1 MEPIMKPFSFRLDS
15 ILHYR
20 EYQEKSARNDLAVA
34 RNEYRKT
41 EKLVKGLAAERME
54 LAKRCSDE
62 GFAGIDVPLYQM
74 YRSLVKTLHRE
85 LEGAYGV
92 LNKAGENVEAC
103 EMVLKRKSMERKMLE
118 ALRDL
123 ERRRYNERWEK
134 EEQKLIDELVII
146 RRGRNS

>member
-1 MEPIMKPFSFRLDS
+1 MKPFSFRLDS

-41 EKLVKGLAAERME
+41 EKLVNRLAVERME

-62 GFAGIDVPLYQM
+62 GFAGIDVPLYLM

-85 LEGAYGV
+85 LEGAHGI
-92 LNKAGENVEAC
+92 LKKAGENVQAR
-103 EMVLKRKSMERKMLE
+103 EMLLKRKSIERKVLE

-123 ERRRYNERWEK
+123 DRRRYNERREK
-134 EEQKLIDELVII
+134 EEQKVMDELVII
-146 RRGRNS
+146 QRGRNS